1 MTYQPVRRQSVADQ
15 VFGRLRD
22 SILSGELP
30 PGGALPAEREL
41 AARFGV
47 NRHAVREAVKRLEQV
62 RLVRV
67 SQGTD
72 TRVADWRRHAGL
84 DVAAPLAG
92 AGGPLAVA
100 TMTRDMLEMRAC
112 IGADAARLCAERA
125 TDEARAAVVDLA
137 EAYARIGPD
146 VDELAAANIGL
157 WRAIVLGS
165 RNVAYLLAFNSL
177 VDHALAVDPVPP
189 EQRTAELLDVLGHQ
203 RLARLIDEGRG
214 ADAAAQARRLLDRSV
229 AAAAVPEGRS

>member
-1 MTYQPVRRQSVADQ
+1 VTYEPVRRQSVADQ
-15 VFGRLRD
+15 VFRRLRD

-30 PGGALPAEREL
+30 PDGALPAEREL

-47 NRHAVREAVKRLEQV
+47 NRHAVREAIKRLEQV

-67 SQGTD
+67 SQGVD
-72 TRVADWRRHAGL
+72 TRVTDWRRHAGL
-84 DVAAPLAG
+84 DVAAQLAG
-92 AGGPLAVA
+92 SGGPLAVA

-125 TDEARAAVVDLA
+125 DDDARATVVDLA

-146 VDELAAANIGL
+146 VAELAAANIGL

-177 VDHALAVDPVPP
+177 ASHALAVEPVPP
-189 EQRTAELLDVLGHQ
+189 AQRTAELLDVQGHR
-203 RLARLIDEGRG
+203 RLARLIESRR
-214 ADAAAQARRLLDRSV
+214 AAQAEEWARHLLGRSV
-229 AAAAVPEGRS
+229 AAAAVPDGRT

>member
-1 MTYQPVRRQSVADQ
+1 MTFEPVRRQSVADQ

-22 SILSGELP
+22 SILAGELA
-30 PGGALPAEREL
+30 PGAALPAEREL
-41 AARFGV
+41 ASRFGV

-67 SQGTD
+67 AQGTD

-84 DVAAPLAG
+84 DVAAQLAG
-92 AGGPLAVA
+92 TGDALAVA

-112 IGADAARLCAERA
+112 VGADAARLCAGRGSG
-125 TDEARAAVVDLA
+125 EARAEIVALA
-137 EAYARIGPD
+137 EAYAGIGPD
-146 VDELAAANIGL
+146 VDELAAANIEL

-177 VDHALAVDPVPP
+177 VGHALAVAPVPP
-189 EQRTAELLDVLGHQ
+189 AQRTAELLDVPGH
-203 RLARLIDEGRG
+203 RELARLIDAGRG
-214 ADAAAQARRLLDRSV
+214 PEAAEQARRLLDRSV
-229 AAAAVPEGRS
+229 AAAAVPERRS

>member
-30 PGGALPAEREL
+30 PDGALPAEREL

-67 SQGTD
+67 SQGVD
-72 TRVADWRRHAGL
+72 TRVTDWRRHAGL
-84 DVAAPLAG
+84 DVAAQLAG
-92 AGGPLAVA
+92 SGGPLAVA

-189 EQRTAELLDVLGHQ
+189 AQRTAELLDVPGHR
-203 RLARLIDEGRG
+203 RLARLIEERRG
-214 ADAAAQARRLLDRSV
+214 ADAERQARRLLDRSV
-229 AAAAVPEGRS
+229 EAAAVPDGRS

>member
-1 MTYQPVRRQSVADQ
+1 MTYEPVRRQSVADQ

-30 PGGALPAEREL
+30 PDAALPAEREL

-84 DVAAPLAG
+84 DVAGELAG

-112 IGADAARLCAERA
+112 IGADAARLCAERG
-125 TDEARAAVVDLA
+125 TDEARADVVELA

-146 VDELAAANIGL
+146 TEELAAANIGL

-177 VDHALAVDPVPP
+177 VSHALAVEPVPP
-189 EQRTAELLDVLGHQ
+189 AQRTAELLDVPGHQ
-203 RLARLIDEGRG
+203 RLARLIDAGRG
-214 ADAAAQARRLLDRSV
+214 ADAAEQARRLLDRSV
-229 AAAAVPEGRS
+229 RAAAVPEGRS

>member
-1 MTYQPVRRQSVADQ
+1 MTYGPVRRESVAEQ
-15 VFGRLRD
+15 VFRRLRD
-22 SILSGELP
+22 VILTGELAA
-30 PGGALPAEREL
+30 GDALPAEREL

-67 SQGTD
+67 SQGLD

-84 DVAAPLAG
+84 DVAAQLAG
-92 AGGPLAVA
+92 APLAVP
-100 TMTRDMLEMRAC
+100 TLTRDMLEMRAC

-125 TDEARAAVVDLA
+125 DDAARAEVVDIA
-137 EAYARIGPD
+137 EAYARIGAD
-146 VDELAAANIGL
+146 VDELAAANVGL

-177 VDHALAVDPVPP
+177 VEHALAVDPVPP
-189 EQRTAELLDVLGHQ
+189 AQRTAELLDVTGHR
-203 RLARLIDEGRG
+203 RLARRIEQRRP
-214 ADAAAQARRLLDRSV
+214 ADAERQARHLLLRSV
-229 AAAAVPEGRS
+229 ATVEV

>member
-1 MTYQPVRRQSVADQ
+1 VTYEPVRRQSVADQ

-67 SQGTD
+67 NQGTD

-84 DVAAPLAG
+84 DIAAPLAG
-92 AGGPLAVA
+92 ASGPLAVA

-189 EQRTAELLDVLGHQ
+189 AQRTEELLDVPGHR
-203 RLARLIDEGRG
+203 RLARLIDAGRG
-214 ADAAAQARRLLDRSV
+214 ADAAGQARRLLDRSV
-229 AAAAVPEGRS
+229 PATAVPDGRS

>member
-1 MTYQPVRRQSVADQ
+1 VTYEPVRRQSVADQ

-30 PGGALPAEREL
+30 PDGALPAEREL

-67 SQGTD
+67 SQGVD
-72 TRVADWRRHAGL
+72 TRVTDWRRHAGL
-84 DVAAPLAG
+84 DVAAQLAG
-92 AGGPLAVA
+92 AGGPLAVV

-125 TDEARAAVVDLA
+125 DDEARATVVDLA
-137 EAYARIGPD
+137 EAYALIGPD
-146 VDELAAANIGL
+146 TDELAAANIGL

-177 VDHALAVDPVPP
+177 ASHALAVEPVPP
-189 EQRTAELLDVLGHQ
+189 AQRTAELLDVQGHL
-203 RLARLIDEGRG
+203 RLARLIETRR
-214 ADAAAQARRLLDRSV
+214 AAEAEEWARHLLGRSV
-229 AAAAVPEGRS
+229 AAAAVPDGRS